1 MIRTSLDTLAH
12 AVNATILQRELIP
25 ASPQVDAIT
34 TDTRELGEGAMFV
47 ALKGERFDGHD
58 FAEQAKAA
66 GAAAIVVERPLD
78 VAIPQLRVE
87 DTRIALGQLG
97 AWVKSQC
104 QVLTIA
110 ITGSC
115 GKTTV
120 KQMLA
125 AILAQKGPT
134 LATAG
139 NFNNDIGVPLTLFR
153 LTPEHQYAVIE
164 LGANHIGE
172 IAYTTSLVKPDIAM
186 VTNLAAAH
194 LEGFGSMEGVAIA
207 KGEIYQGL
215 PEGGIALVN
224 QHSHGDEKWQAV
236 LADKQVIPVTDTEA
250 APLKLID
257 STLTDAGCYQITLN
271 DGQMQKTVTL
281 PLPGVHN
288 ITNALMAGCA
298 AMQLPGVGLDDVV
311 SGLAAMENAAGRT
324 QVTEPRPG
332 LRLIDDTYNASVPA
346 MKSAIDVLASYP
358 GERWLIVGDMAELGQ
373 YSEQMHREVG
383 EHAEKAQLD
392 RVFTTGNDSRVISEC
407 CGGDHFDSKEA
418 LIAHVV
424 AMINT
429 QTPDTILIKGARGM
443 AMEAVVAAIKEAC

>member
-1 MIRTSLDTLAH
+1 MIRTTLSTLANAIGATVYYADH
-12 AVNATILQRELIP
+12 ASGTPPI
-25 ASPQVDAIT
+25 DAIT
-34 TDTRELGEGAMFV
+34 TDTRELRAGALFV
-47 ALKGERFDGHD
+47 ALKGDRFDGHD
-58 FAEQAKAA
+58 FAEQAKAS
-66 GAAAIVVERPLD
+66 GAAAMVVSRQLD
-78 VAIPQLRVE
+78 IDIPQLLVD
-87 DTRIALGQLG
+87 DTRLALGQLG
-97 AWVKSQC
+97 AWVKQQC
-104 QVLTIA
+104 HVPTIA

-125 AILAQKGPT
+125 TILAQKGST
-134 LATAG
+134 LSTAG

-153 LTPEHQYAVIE
+153 LTPAHHYAVIE

-172 IAYTTSLVKPDIAM
+172 IAYTTSLVKPDIAL

-194 LEGFGSMEGVAIA
+194 LEGFGSLEGVAVA

-224 QHSHGDEKWQAV
+224 QGSHGGDTWGDV
-236 LADKQVIPVTDTEA
+236 LADKQVIAVTDTQA
-250 APLKLID
+250 APLTLID
-257 STLTDAGCYQITLN
+257 SALTTAGCYQLTLS
-271 DGQMQKTVTL
+271 DGQSQQSVML
-281 PLPGVHN
+281 PLPGKHN
-288 ITNALMAGCA
+288 IINALMASCA
-298 AMQLPGVGLDDVV
+298 AMQLPGVSLADVV
-311 SGLAAMENAAGRT
+311 AGLESVENVAGRT
-324 QVTEPRPG
+324 QVSEPRPG

-358 GERWLIVGDMAELGQ
+358 GERWLIVGDMAELGE

-383 EHAEKAQLD
+383 EHAAQAAVN
-392 RVFTTGNDSRVISEC
+392 RVFTTGRDSRVISER

-424 AMINT
+424 AMIKT

-443 AMEAVVAAIKEAC
+443 AMEAVVTAIKEAC

>member
-1 MIRTSLDTLAH
+1 MIRTPLDTLVH
-12 AVNATILQRELIP
+12 AANATVLQRERLP
-25 ASPQVDAIT
+25 ANTQIDAIT
-34 TDTRELGEGAMFV
+34 TDTRELGEGALFV
-47 ALKGERFDGHD
+47 ALQGERFDGHH
-58 FAEQAKAA
+58 FAEQAKEA
-66 GAAAIVVERPLD
+66 GAAAMVVDRPLD
-78 VAIPQLRVE
+78 VAIPQLLVE

-104 QVLTIA
+104 QVPTIA

-224 QHSHGDEKWQAV
+224 QRSHGADKWQAV
-236 LADKQVIPVTDTEA
+236 LADKQVIPVTATEA
-250 APLKLID
+250 APLTVVD
-257 STLTDAGCYQITLN
+257 SILTDAGCYQISLS
-271 DGQMQKTVTL
+271 DGQDQKTVTL
-281 PLPGVHN
+281 PLPGQHN

-298 AMQLPGVGLDDVV
+298 AMQLPGVSLDDVV
-311 SGLAAMENAAGRT
+311 NGLATVENVAGRT
-324 QVTEPRPG
+324 QVSEPRLG

-373 YSEQMHREVG
+373 YSEPMHRDVG
-383 EHAEKAQLD
+383 EHAAKAQLTQ
-392 RVFTTGNDSRVISEC
+392 VFTTGNDSRVISEC

-424 AMINT
+424 AMMNT
-429 QTPDTILIKGARGM
+429 HTPDTILIKGARGM

>member
-1 MIRTSLDTLAH
+1 MITTALTTFADVLAAQWHGVDTPPTLDVA
-12 AVNATILQRELIP
+12 
-25 ASPQVDAIT
+25 AIT
-34 TDTRELGEGAMFV
+34 TDTRQVSEGALFV

-58 FAEQAKAA
+58 FAEQAKQA
-66 GAAAIVVERPLD
+66 GAVALVVSTPLD
-78 VAIPQLRVE
+78 IDLPQLVVN

-97 AWVKSQC
+97 AWVKAQC
-104 QVLTIA
+104 QVPTIA

-120 KQMLA
+120 KEMLA
-125 AILAQKGPT
+125 SILSRKGKT

-153 LTPEHQYAVIE
+153 LTPDHDYAVIE

-194 LEGFGSMEGVAIA
+194 LEGFGSLEGVATA

-215 PEGGIALVN
+215 PQGGIALVN
-224 QHSHGDEKWQAV
+224 AQSHGGEKWQAV
-236 LADKQVIPVTDTEA
+236 LADKNVIQVTEQAA
-250 APLKLID
+250 APLQLVE
-257 STLTDAGCYQITLN
+257 SELVEAGCYRLVFS
-271 DGQMQKTVTL
+271 DGEQQSTVTL
-281 PLPGVHN
+281 PLPGKHN

-298 AMQLPGVGLDDVV
+298 AMQLPGVTLEDVTQ
-311 SGLAAMENAAGRT
+311 GLAAMKNAAGRT
-324 QVTEPRPG
+324 EVSEPRAG

-346 MKSAIDVLASYP
+346 MKSAIDVLASYS
-358 GERWLIVGDMAELGQ
+358 GERWLILGDMAELGQ
-373 YSEQMHREVG
+373 YSEQMHRDVG
-383 EHAEKAQLD
+383 EHAAKAGLTQ
-392 RVFTTGNDSRVISEC
+392 VFTTGTDSRVISEC
-407 CGGDHFDSKEA
+407 CHGRHFDSKDA

-424 AMINT
+424 TMMKTHN
-429 QTPDTILIKGARGM
+429 PDTILVKGARGM